1 MAVVIGCVF
10 LALVANAFGL
20 FKFGKKNHTVTP
32 VKQETESESES
43 ETNGKSVAVP
53 EILGLSE
60 ADAMNA
66 ISIINQ

>member
-32 VKQETESESES
+32 VKQEQRRVNQNRKQTESQSQFRRYS
-43 ETNGKSVAVP
+43 GCLRQMPKS
-53 EILGLSE
+53 S
-60 ADAMNA
+60 
-66 ISIINQ
+66 